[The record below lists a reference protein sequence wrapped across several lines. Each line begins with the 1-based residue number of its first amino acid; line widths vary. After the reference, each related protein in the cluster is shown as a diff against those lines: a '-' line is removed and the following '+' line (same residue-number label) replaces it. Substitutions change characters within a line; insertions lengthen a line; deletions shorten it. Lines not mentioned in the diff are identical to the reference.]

1 LSPGHGAPPWV
12 PTIIVKLL
20 PMFLDNTVTHVSGP
34 YPEAS

>member
-1 LSPGHGAPPWV
+1 V

-34 YPEAS
+34 YPSAAANQAPQQTR